1 MRNDQNSYS
10 KVTKFRIREIRFTM
24 QIKFKILTTVVDT
37 TLHMIGTMDQ
47 PMTDARALIMVAIG
61 ILNMVDIAGILFIC
75 HYYFFFI
82 KNVNFIK
89 IISWKIGIRDFSL
102 HSPFFNH
109 WPTIKF
115 FFFVLDLSFSIGHR
129 PLLFNEKLDKI
140 LASFR
145 YVQPL
150 KWSIWLW
157 HLELIVTQLL
167 ARGTTIITRVNLNL
181 IF

>member
-115 FFFVLDLSFSIGHR
+115 FFFLFWTWVFQLGIGPSYSTKNWTKSLRHLDTSNH
-129 PLLFNEKLDKI
+129 
-140 LASFR
+140 
-145 YVQPL
+145 
-150 KWSIWLW
+150 
-157 HLELIVTQLL
+157 
-167 ARGTTIITRVNLNL
+167 
-181 IF
+181 

>member
-75 HYYFFFI
+75 HYYYFFY
-82 KNVNFIK
+82 KK
-89 IISWKIGIRDFSL
+89 C
-102 HSPFFNH
+102 
-109 WPTIKF
+109 
-115 FFFVLDLSFSIGHR
+115 
-129 PLLFNEKLDKI
+129 
-140 LASFR
+140 
-145 YVQPL
+145 
-150 KWSIWLW
+150 
-157 HLELIVTQLL
+157 
-167 ARGTTIITRVNLNL
+167 
-181 IF
+181 

>member
-89 IISWKIGIRDFSL
+89 IIS
-102 HSPFFNH
+102 
-109 WPTIKF
+109 
-115 FFFVLDLSFSIGHR
+115 
-129 PLLFNEKLDKI
+129 
-140 LASFR
+140 
-145 YVQPL
+145 
-150 KWSIWLW
+150 
-157 HLELIVTQLL
+157 
-167 ARGTTIITRVNLNL
+167 
-181 IF
+181 